1 MTSVVNREN
10 TAEAAEAKTA
20 KTAINPTGR
29 FRGTKVP
36 LPLTVNLEES
46 YLRAYLSC
54 YLEGYLELN
63 LALIRT

>member
-36 LPLTVNLEES
+36 HHWLPLTVNLES
-46 YLRAYLSC
+46 YLSC